1 MAMKT
6 RQTGSI
12 QVTRALLVVGVL
24 LAMLVVPLWFKKDR
38 GAKVEARHKVAQA
51 SAPGAAAAAPP
62 ATLAVASPPVLPAP
76 RPIGHGLSLALAAAD
91 SKLSSD
97 VAQLTC
103 QGEPAPT
110 DQPQGGACNA
120 FRGDTSCR
128 TVLPVLC
135 FKPSSEP
142 SSPGGTPSAT
152 LSATQP
158 VMGAVLES
166 LAAASAR
173 CQKELGADWRMA
185 ELSAEQSVRGLQ
197 GLRGVGLTPDTRFWV
212 RVTDQKGNCWDSG
225 G

>member
-24 LAMLVVPLWFKKDR
+24 LAMLVAPLWFKKDR

-51 SAPGAAAAAPP
+51 AAPGAAAAAPP
-62 ATLAVASPPVLPAP
+62 AALAVTSPPALPAP
-76 RPIGHGLSLALAAAD
+76 RSIGHGLSLALAAAD
-91 SKLSSD
+91 SKLPSD

-103 QGEPAPT
+103 QGEPVPA
-110 DQPQGGACNA
+110 DQPRGAACNPVQ
-120 FRGDTSCR
+120 GDTSCR

-135 FKPSSEP
+135 TKPSSDP
-142 SSPGGTPSAT
+142 SPSGAPGAT

-158 VMGAVLES
+158 VMGAILES

-185 ELSAEQSVRGLQ
+185 ELSAEQSARGLQ
-197 GLRGVGLTPDTRFWV
+197 GMRGVGLTPDTRFWV